1 MLFSIWPFSSPN
13 PWTTAASERSLQ
25 HSAAPQK
32 MKHGD
37 ANSLLSAGT
46 FMTAC
51 DCFQP
56 HIQVSLWC
64 VCAADE
70 MNPVKLIQEFK
81 ISIWLASCSMKSI
94 SRPRFGINSENFLKQ
109 LNIFQFTKNSDRL
122 EAPTLPAISAFF
134 FSLFLTLLFLFVFF
148 KHNWQHTLDY
158 EGPKTKKS
166 GNAT

>member
-1 MLFSIWPFSSPN
+1 MK
-13 PWTTAASERSLQ
+13 WTCCFPSDRSALLIPELLLLRSGACSTLQ

-37 ANSLLSAGT
+37 ANSLLSAGI

-70 MNPVKLIQEFK
+70 INPVKLIQEFK
-81 ISIWLASCSMKSI
+81 ILIWLASCSMKSI

-109 LNIFQFTKNSDRL
+109 LNIFQFTKNVNLTGWRL
-122 EAPTLPAISAFF
+122 QLFPQFQHSFLFF
-134 FSLFLTLLFLFVFF
+134 TLLFLCVFF
-148 KHNWQHTLDY
+148 KHKWQHTH
-158 EGPKTKKS
+158 
-166 GNAT
+166 